1 MTTRRRTTTVLAA
14 LCGTILVP
22 ATALA
27 QEMTWVRHG
36 KFLSVPYDE
45 CMARAELALKGQG
58 LKVQS
63 NQTGMVLARKGGQLA
78 AIACGATIDTRMD
91 VSVVVVT
98 NGPQQAALELR
109 EALNSD
115 MSKSSCR
122 ATPWGFQYCYGKAAE
137 K

>member
-1 MTTRRRTTTVLAA
+1 MTTRKRMTTVLAA
-14 LCGTILVP
+14 LCGAILLP

-27 QEMTWVRHG
+27 QESTWVRHG
-36 KFLSVPYDE
+36 KYLSVPYDE
-45 CMARAELALKGQG
+45 CMARAELAMKGQG

-63 NQTGMVLARKGGQLA
+63 NQTGMVLAKKGVQLA
-78 AIACGATIDTRMD
+78 VISCGATIDSRMD

-98 NGPQQAALELR
+98 NGPQDAALELR
-109 EALNSD
+109 DVLNSE

-122 ATPWGFQYCYGKAAE
+122 ATPWGFQYCHGKTAA